1 MLKVKK
7 QIQKKKSRDNNEN
20 EQLRNDIK
28 NSIKNLFISNQTK
41 KKTIDECAQLT
52 TQIREEYAKLQKESN
67 NLQIE
72 LEKYKKYVEQIQPGN
87 RNKYCEK
94 PIRKRKYYKRDYE
107 QVDSDDDDD
116 RDMYITEIR
125 KRKKRLKK
133 CIIYEDEIDG
143 ISEPDT
149 EPEEEQ
155 EQEKEVKTDIN
166 KNKKPKKIKKG
177 ITKSIKT

>member
-1 MLKVKK
+1 
-7 QIQKKKSRDNNEN
+7 
-20 EQLRNDIK
+20 
-28 NSIKNLFISNQTK
+28 
-41 KKTIDECAQLT
+41 
-52 TQIREEYAKLQKESN
+52 
-67 NLQIE
+67 
-72 LEKYKKYVEQIQPGN
+72 
-87 RNKYCEK
+87 
-94 PIRKRKYYKRDYE
+94 
-107 QVDSDDDDD
+107 
-116 RDMYITEIR
+116 MYITEIC

-177 ITKSIKT
+177 ITKSIKI